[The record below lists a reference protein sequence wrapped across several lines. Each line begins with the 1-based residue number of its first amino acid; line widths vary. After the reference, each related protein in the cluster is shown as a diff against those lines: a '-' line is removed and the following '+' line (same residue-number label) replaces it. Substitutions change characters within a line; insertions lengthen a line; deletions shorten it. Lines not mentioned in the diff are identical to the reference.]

1 MHINYK
7 LKYLGIILTLFS
19 GYFFLY
25 HFSDSI
31 EGHTVC
37 LFKNVTGIPCPACG
51 STRATIQLLHGEF
64 WHSLLINPFG
74 ILTNILITVSV
85 FWMIMDIVKNKET
98 FFQFLRQ
105 DWNNRIKFFAL
116 LIVLINWIWNIEK
129 GI

>member
-1 MHINYK
+1 MQINYK
-7 LKYLGIILTLFS
+7 LKYLGIILILFS

-25 HFSDSI
+25 NFSDSI
-31 EGHTVC
+31 EGHSVC
-37 LFKNVTGIPCPACG
+37 FFKNVTGIPCPACG
-51 STRATIQLLHGEF
+51 STRATIHLLHGEF
-64 WHSLLINPFG
+64 WNSILINPFG
-74 ILTNILITVSV
+74 ILTNILITVSI

-116 LIVLINWIWNIEK
+116 LIVLINWIWNIKK

>member
-7 LKYLGIILTLFS
+7 LKYLGIIFILFS

-25 HFSDSI
+25 NFSDSI

-64 WHSLLINPFG
+64 LNSILINPFG
-74 ILTNILITVSV
+74 ILTNILITVSI
-85 FWMIMDIVKNKET
+85 FWMIIDIVKNKET
-98 FFQFLRQ
+98 FFQFSRL

-116 LIVLINWIWNIEK
+116 LIVLVNWIWNIEK

>member
-7 LKYLGIILTLFS
+7 LKYLGIVLIIFS

-25 HFSDSI
+25 NFSDSV

-37 LFKNVTGIPCPACG
+37 LFKNVTRIPCPACG

-64 WHSLLINPFG
+64 LNSILINPFG
-74 ILTNILITVSV
+74 ILTNILIVISV
-85 FWMIMDIVKNKET
+85 FWLIIDIVTNKDS
-98 FFQFLRQ
+98 FFQFSRK

-116 LIVLINWIWNIEK
+116 LIVLVNWIWNIEK
-129 GI
+129 GM